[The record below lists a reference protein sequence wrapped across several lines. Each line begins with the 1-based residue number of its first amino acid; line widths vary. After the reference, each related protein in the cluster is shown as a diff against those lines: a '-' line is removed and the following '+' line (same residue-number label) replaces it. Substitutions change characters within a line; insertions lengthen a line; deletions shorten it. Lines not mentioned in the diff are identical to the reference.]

1 MSFKQTLYIGFD
13 FDVFDTE
20 EIEDARTLAARTKDS
35 LYCWKTS
42 GNSNWLEKGLSMTD
56 VFGVVVLPQ
65 GLPKQIEMPDDVET
79 DE

>member
-13 FDVFDTE
+13 FDVFNTE
-20 EIEDARTLAARTKDS
+20 EVEDARKMAAKSAGS

-56 VFGVVVLPQ
+56 VFGIVVLPQ
-65 GLPKQIEMPDDVET
+65 GLPKQIDMPDDIET